1 MTEPSTIRI
10 LSIDDHPLVR
20 EGIAAVVDSEPDM
33 KIVARASNGID
44 GIREFRTHRP
54 DITLMDLRL
63 PDMSGIDAIM
73 AIRAEFPDARIVI
86 LSMFEGDV
94 EIQRALDAGARGYLL
109 KSMPPEAL
117 VSEIRQVHAGKRRLP
132 PEVASHLSEY
142 LGEES
147 LTPREIEVLQQVA
160 TGGRNREI
168 GEVLGIS
175 EVTVKV
181 HMKRILDKLRAKDR
195 TEAIAIAIRRGIIRL

>member
-1 MTEPSTIRI
+1 MSI
-10 LSIDDHPLVR
+10 LR
-20 EGIAAVVDSEPDM
+20 E
-33 KIVARASNGID
+33 AR
-44 GIREFRTHRP
+44 
-54 DITLMDLRL
+54 L
-63 PDMSGIDAIM
+63 
-73 AIRAEFPDARIVI
+73 VI

-109 KSMPPEAL
+109 KSMPPEEL
-117 VSEIRQVHAGKRRLP
+117 VNEIRQVHAGKRRLP
-132 PEVASHLSEY
+132 PEVASQLSEY

-168 GEVLGIS
+168 GEILGIS

-181 HMKRILDKLRAKDR
+181 HVLGCPAHASPLTNRSFAAGARDTARPAREFSTPHDQSRGGPRA
-195 TEAIAIAIRRGIIRL
+195 

>member
-1 MTEPSTIRI
+1 MTEPRTIRI

-33 KIVARASNGID
+33 KIVGRASTGID
-44 GIREFRTHRP
+44 GIREFRKHRP
-54 DITLMDLRL
+54 DVTLMDLRL
-63 PDMSGIDAIM
+63 PDMSGIDAIV

-117 VSEIRQVHAGKRRLP
+117 LIEIRKVHEGKRRLP
-132 PEVASHLSEY
+132 PEVASQLSEY
-142 LGEES
+142 LGDES
-147 LTPREIEVLQQVA
+147 LTPREIQVLQQIA

-181 HMKRILDKLRAKDR
+181 HVKRIMDKLHAKDR

>member
-1 MTEPSTIRI
+1 MTEPPTIRI

-20 EGIAAVVDSEPDM
+20 EGIAAVVDSEPGM
-33 KIVARASNGID
+33 KIVAIASTGIE
-44 GIREFRTHRP
+44 GIREFRKHRP
-54 DITLMDLRL
+54 DVTLMDLRL
-63 PDMSGIDAIM
+63 PDMSGIDAII

-94 EIQRALDAGARGYLL
+94 EIRRALDAGARGYLL
-109 KSMPPEAL
+109 KSMPPLEL
-117 VSEIRQVHAGKRRLP
+117 LFEIRKVHEGKRRLP

-142 LGEES
+142 LGEET

-181 HMKRILDKLRAKDR
+181 HMKRIMDKLRAKDR

>member
-1 MTEPSTIRI
+1 MIEPPTIRI

-33 KIVARASNGID
+33 KIVARASTGIE
-44 GIREFRTHRP
+44 GIREFRKHRP

-63 PDMSGIDAIM
+63 PDMSGIDAIA
-73 AIRAEFPDARIVI
+73 AIRTEFPDARIVI

-109 KSMPPEAL
+109 KSMPPEDL
-117 VSEIRQVHAGKRRLP
+117 VNEIRKVQEGKKRLP
-132 PEVASHLSEY
+132 PEVASQLSEY
-142 LGEES
+142 FGEES
-147 LTPREIEVLQQVA
+147 LTPREIQVLQQVA

-168 GEVLGIS
+168 GAALGIS

-181 HMKRILDKLRAKDR
+181 HVKRIMDKLRAKDR